1 MVTVELA
8 LGLLAVVT
16 MLGVLTGVV
25 LLGVVKAELQT
36 SSTEVA
42 RHLAR
47 GDQRAAD
54 EALGRAPSGTELS
67 TVTTRKGVEVVLA
80 KEVPIPGLGA
90 VPLSASAFV
99 PWEPGRGP

>member
-36 SSTEVA
+36 SS
-42 RHLAR
+42 
-47 GDQRAAD
+47 AD
-54 EALGRAPSGTELS
+54 EARGRAPAGAELS
-67 TVTTRKGVEVVLA
+67 TVNTRKGVEVVLA